1 MSAIFFFDNCCTKF
15 DATISI
21 VSCMSAISS
30 ALLTSDEAQKKAEL
44 ARLEEEKKR
53 HAEEQERKRR
63 EEEAIA
69 KATGRETNALRW

>member
-1 MSAIFFFDNCCTKF
+1 MSAIFFFYNCCTKF

-69 KATGRETNALRW
+69 KAAGRETNASRW